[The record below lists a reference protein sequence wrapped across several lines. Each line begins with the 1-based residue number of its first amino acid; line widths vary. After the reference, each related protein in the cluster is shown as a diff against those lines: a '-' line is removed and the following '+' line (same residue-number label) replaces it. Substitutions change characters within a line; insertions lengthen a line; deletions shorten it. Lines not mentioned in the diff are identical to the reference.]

1 MSALIAI
8 SAAACLFVFLVYL
21 LRARALRGPELRIQR
36 LSPSRDITVGS
47 GADGAS
53 YLKRNASSIPAI
65 SRLLSTRGYAERWA
79 FELERADLSL
89 RPGEYFML
97 RLFLAVGVGGV
108 VALIGRNNA
117 IAMIVAVVVGALIYI
132 LPAQWLKLRTQR
144 RIARINAQLEETISL
159 IANGVR
165 AGFAFGQSV
174 DVAAKRIG
182 PPISGELNRMLLDV
196 NLGGSTEDALSAM
209 NARIGSDDV
218 DMLVTAIL
226 IQRSSGGNLAEV
238 LELIGETIRER
249 ERIHG
254 EIKTLTSSQ
263 RLTGWIL
270 SLWPMVLGLIF
281 FAISPSIVSLLWTT
295 SAGLVLL
302 GLWFTLNA
310 LGAFTLLRILD
321 IDV

>member
-1 MSALIAI
+1 MPALVALSAT
-8 SAAACLFVFLVYL
+8 ACLFLFLVYL
-21 LRARALRGPELRIQR
+21 VRARALRSPELRIQR
-36 LSPSRDITVGS
+36 LSPSRDVAVAA

-53 YLKRNASSIPAI
+53 FLKRNSSSIPAL
-65 SRLLSTRGYAERWA
+65 SRWLNTRGYAERWA

-89 RPGEYFML
+89 RPGEYFMVRVL
-97 RLFLAVGVGGV
+97 LAVTGGV
-108 VALIGRNNA
+108 IVALIGRNSVATFVALLVAA
-117 IAMIVAVVVGALIYI
+117 IFYM

-144 RIARINAQLEETISL
+144 RLRKINAQLVETITL
-159 IANGVR
+159 ITNGVR

-182 PPISGELNRMLLDV
+182 PPISVELNRMLLDI
-196 NLGGSTEDALSAM
+196 NLGGSTEEALSAL
-209 NARIGSDDV
+209 NERIGSDDV

-226 IQRSSGGNLAEV
+226 IQRSSGGNLAEI
-238 LELIGETIRER
+238 LESIGETIQDR

-270 SLWPMVLGLIF
+270 SLWPTALALGF
-281 FAISPSIVSLLWTT
+281 YAIAPSVMSLLWTT
-295 SAGLVLL
+295 GAGRVLM
-302 GLWFTLNA
+302 GIWITLNV
-310 LGAFTLLRILD
+310 LGIFSIRRILD